1 MGTESFSVARYWE
14 PTEAASAAKATKALA
29 DSIDAKLLGSFT
41 TTTARD
47 SAAAPLISAGK
58 KGMRAFVESG
68 PGGFADW
75 CGWDG
80 AEWLWDHPVP
90 LAYNSATISGTSVN
104 YNTWTGHNPSVYS
117 FTPSRSGFV
126 TIGLYIS
133 AQIGVA
139 GIGAGYL
146 RPRYSSGTLLP
157 GAPQFTAINDNP
169 AGYRYDSDQVVPQK
183 IWAKKNVAVT
193 LAFDLL
199 SFSVGGGAYWVLN
212 NAQWK
217 IVQD

>member
-1 MGTESFSVARYWE
+1 MGTESFSAARYWE

-75 CGWDG
+75 CGWTG
-80 AEWLWDHPVP
+80 TEWIWDHPVP
-90 LAYNSATISGTSVN
+90 TAYTSASFGGTSVN
-104 YNTWTGHNPSVYS
+104 YSTWTGHNPSVFS
-117 FTPSRSGFV
+117 FTPSRSGYARV
-126 TIGLYIS
+126 GLYMS
-133 AQIGVA
+133 AQVGSP
-139 GIGAGYL
+139 GFGAAYL

-157 GAPQFTAINDNP
+157 GAPQFTVIIDNP
-169 AGYRYDSDQVVPQK
+169 AGYRFDSDQTVPQR
-183 IWAKKNVAVT
+183 IWLTKDVPVT
-193 LAFDLL
+193 LAFDLIA
-199 SFSVGGGAYWVLN
+199 FFVGGGAYWVLN